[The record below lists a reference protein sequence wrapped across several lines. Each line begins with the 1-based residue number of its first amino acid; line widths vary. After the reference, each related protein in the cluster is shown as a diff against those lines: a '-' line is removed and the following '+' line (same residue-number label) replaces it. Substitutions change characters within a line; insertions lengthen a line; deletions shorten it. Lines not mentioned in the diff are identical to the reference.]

1 MLAIN
6 CTKLEHEEASSKRG
20 NVTILGL
27 WSKLL
32 LVAEFLHVDLKSIEK
47 HCPDV
52 FFSHKFP
59 LHLQEKETAQE
70 TLSASCVLL
79 YLKQKQ

>member
-27 WSKLL
+27 LVQIT
-32 LVAEFLHVDLKSIEK
+32 VAEFLHVALKSIEK
-47 HCPDV
+47 HSPGV
-52 FFSHKFP
+52 FFLTSFHSIYKKKKQAKKHCQRP
-59 LHLQEKETAQE
+59 LFCFT
-70 TLSASCVLL
+70 
-79 YLKQKQ
+79 